1 MRILILILAL
11 FLIRVLKLDYKKD
24 LPKHVNDNK
33 EILVNHHNIKDIDNT
48 VTYITLK
55 RISLNHFKHKTSR
68 YKQKHLIL
76 LLLLAGDV
84 ETNPGPVRTVRDRCN
99 ICSKACTKKQRAI
112 QCDSCDQW
120 YHSTCLHMNTPVYIA
135 LENKDVSWHCSQCG
149 MPQFS
154 SCLFNSHDLD
164 ITNSYSSLR
173 SPEANNID
181 LHRPLA
187 RSTPIKSI
195 KMKLNSNI
203 KIHKTPNQHKLKTLT
218 INFQSIRNKTA
229 DLELLIN
236 NEEPDIIA
244 GSETWLNPNIY
255 NSEILNNNYEIFR
268 KDRQDSYGGVLLAI
282 KSTLIAEEIKLESN
296 HNIESIFCKISTPN
310 SKQLIIGSVYRPPNS
325 NIEYMTDLCNQLT
338 NIEAEYKNA
347 VIWIMGDFNL
357 PDINWNSYTI
367 EKHQNIKEINEL
379 FINTLLNLNLEQI
392 NKKPTRNNNILD
404 LFLTNRP
411 GLVIDYEI
419 LPGLSDHDIIRVNN
433 RMHTQICKKPKRIIY
448 LWNKCNTT
456 ELHQAAIKFQTT
468 FLTKYNINHPV
479 EDLWQVIKT
488 NLKELMFDFVPTKQT
503 SNKINKCWFN
513 TKLKKLCKQKE
524 NLFKNFKATNSN
536 RLHKKY
542 LKIKHLTQKLSRQL
556 QNEYVNNVIS
566 KDNNKNLWSFI
577 KSKKM
582 ETTGIAPLK
591 GQNNKTYNDNETKA
605 NILNTFFASSFSNP
619 GDKEISINLNKIEEL
634 GNINVEEKGIN
645 KLLTNLKV
653 NKASGP
659 DEIPARLLKEL
670 NNELSPIFTILFQ
683 ASLNQGSVPKDW
695 KLANVTPL
703 FKKGDKS
710 DPGNYRPVSLTS
722 ITCKILEHIIYS
734 SIVNHLDKHNVL
746 CPHQHG
752 FRKNRSCET
761 QLIGLIDDLSKG
773 LDNNNQIDAIL
784 LDFSKAFDKV
794 HHTSLLKKLKFFGI
808 SGPVHQWIQDFL
820 IGREQTVIINGSK
833 SSSITVNSGVP
844 QGTVLGP
851 LLFLIYIN
859 DLPNCINTGTKV
871 RLFADDCIIYR
882 TIKTEKD
889 SEMLQKDLEELQKWE
904 SNWSM
909 SFHPEKCQLLRVSK
923 KKKQIITNYFIH
935 GKNLSQTNNAKYLGV
950 IINDK
955 LSWNPHI
962 DEVVKKSNK
971 TLGFIKRNFY
981 KCNKNIKLKCYLT
994 LVRPILEYA
1003 SSVWD
1008 PSTKENIKKL
1018 EQIQKRAARFITS
1031 EYSQL
1036 TRVTPIVK
1044 SLNLELLE
1052 DRRCI
1057 F

>member
-1 MRILILILAL
+1 
-11 FLIRVLKLDYKKD
+11 
-24 LPKHVNDNK
+24 
-33 EILVNHHNIKDIDNT
+33 
-48 VTYITLK
+48 
-55 RISLNHFKHKTSR
+55 
-68 YKQKHLIL
+68 
-76 LLLLAGDV
+76 
-84 ETNPGPVRTVRDRCN
+84 
-99 ICSKACTKKQRAI
+99 
-112 QCDSCDQW
+112 
-120 YHSTCLHMNTPVYIA
+120 
-135 LENKDVSWHCSQCG
+135 
-149 MPQFS
+149 
-154 SCLFNSHDLD
+154 
-164 ITNSYSSLR
+164 
-173 SPEANNID
+173 
-181 LHRPLA
+181 
-187 RSTPIKSI
+187 
-195 KMKLNSNI
+195 MKLNSNI

-338 NIEAEYKNA
+338 NIEAKYKNA

-488 NLKELMFDFVPTKQT
+488 NLKELMSDFVPTKQT

-1031 EYSQL
+1031 EYSPQ

-1052 DRRCI
+1052 DRRAKTKVVIIHKALNSNLEIEPNKNLMQCSEKHKDKNTFFVPYARTNSFKYSFFPSGI
-1057 F
+1057 RAWNGLPEQTRKTCNLTSFKTLIKMQD